1 MQNARLA
8 ELEKLLAKTSA
19 QPSPR
24 IKSAEMTSS
33 EEMNSLREEIRVVWT
48 NYCLGCL
55 QQHLDEEL
63 IHCLFYFLSLRKQW
77 TCCIAKSRNTRVRY
91 DS

>member
-24 IKSAEMTSS
+24 IKSSEMTSS
-33 EEMNSLREEIRVVWT
+33 EEMNTLKQEIRVVS
-48 NYCLGCL
+48 
-55 QQHLDEEL
+55 
-63 IHCLFYFLSLRKQW
+63 FLSFFASGERIIAFELTASFPPLCSSLKQW
-77 TCCIAKSRNTRVRY
+77 M
-91 DS
+91 

>member
-1 MQNARLA
+1 MQNARLS

-33 EEMNSLREEIRVVWT
+33 EEMNNLKEEIRVVRIHYSVNT
-48 NYCLGCL
+48 SLLGM
-55 QQHLDEEL
+55 
-63 IHCLFYFLSLRKQW
+63 I
-77 TCCIAKSRNTRVRY
+77 IN
-91 DS
+91 